1 MGVNS
6 KTGPRRSP
14 FARDYII
21 LDPLGLRQTTPEYSE
36 DCMLVLNFCN
46 RRLSIYEDK
55 SITMSALKESVMKIL
70 ISTIFQDAGEA
81 TRALRMAGIIRRY
94 APVDKPVD
102 IAFVSRGGGFNQLA
116 EDSGF
121 RIISAKPHIT
131 HANFHDEFHTAFGD
145 QIGDLQV
152 AKALLQGEIEV
163 YKRESPDV
171 IVNGFFPVST
181 IARRMACSSAIG
193 ISFLPLPLVRRFT
206 QEVTRFPE
214 ESALSRLP
222 ESLQRAIMRCIPT
235 KAKCANPALRHR
247 TLARAAYEMG
257 CSEKLDNI
265 FDMLS
270 SRCYLINDYSI
281 FYDADSY
288 GENVVFTGPLI
299 PQTTESSISDPGVLK
314 ALSLSNHRKKVFCS
328 LGSVGS
334 KELLQEIVA
343 MLNSPQ
349 GLDLGGVIRVPKETC
364 DLAEAKRMLHNCHMY
379 MTDSFLPA
387 RHLCR
392 QVDAVICHGGQGTL
406 QTAIQ
411 GGAPV
416 IGVAMQPEQE
426 INLQHLADFG
436 AAIKISRRHW
446 NAVNIGKA
454 VDRVLSEPG
463 FRIQSRK
470 LELIAENTDT
480 EKIIGTRFWK
490 VAGDPKRV

>member
-1 MGVNS
+1 
-6 KTGPRRSP
+6 
-14 FARDYII
+14 
-21 LDPLGLRQTTPEYSE
+21 
-36 DCMLVLNFCN
+36 
-46 RRLSIYEDK
+46 
-55 SITMSALKESVMKIL
+55 
-70 ISTIFQDAGEA
+70 
-81 TRALRMAGIIRRY
+81 
-94 APVDKPVD
+94 
-102 IAFVSRGGGFNQLA
+102 
-116 EDSGF
+116 
-121 RIISAKPHIT
+121 
-131 HANFHDEFHTAFGD
+131 
-145 QIGDLQV
+145 
-152 AKALLQGEIEV
+152 
-163 YKRESPDV
+163 
-171 IVNGFFPVST
+171 
-181 IARRMACSSAIG
+181 
-193 ISFLPLPLVRRFT
+193 
-206 QEVTRFPE
+206 
-214 ESALSRLP
+214 
-222 ESLQRAIMRCIPT
+222 
-235 KAKCANPALRHR
+235 
-247 TLARAAYEMG
+247 
-257 CSEKLDNI
+257 
-265 FDMLS
+265 MLS

-281 FYDADSY
+281 FYGADSY

-299 PQTTESSISDPGVLK
+299 PQTTESSISDPCVLK

-364 DLAEAKRMLHNCHMY
+364 DLAEAKRMLHNRHIY

-392 QVDAVICHGGQGTL
+392 QVDAVVCHGGQGTL

-480 EKIIGTRFWK
+480 EKIISTRFWK